1 MTKKIILASAISS
14 ALLAAAMPTQAQTFS
29 EFAKEGDVIFEL
41 RARYEGV
48 KEDSTLDDAVGMT
61 TRARIGYETANYKG
75 FKVLAEYDQVI
86 VMQDEY
92 NSLTENPDNINKAVI
107 QDGQG
112 GDFNRFQISYSHDLG
127 SAVLGRQTISFD
139 NGRFIGNE
147 GWRQNERTFD
157 AIRLDLS
164 AIENLS
170 LTYAYINQVNEINY
184 DDNSDVN
191 NHLLNLGYQTP
202 VGKVVTY
209 AYLLED
215 TDTDET
221 VDTYGLRFS
230 GDTSVADNVS
240 VLYSLE
246 YAGQAYNTGV
256 SGDDDET
263 SDYNLVEIGVNA
275 SNITFLAGMEKQSGD
290 GADSFTTLYSSGHE
304 FNGWAD
310 SVPAGANGLV
320 DSYAELST
328 NLSGVELAA
337 VYHDFSSDEDNDNL
351 GDEVNLLISKDF
363 DNNFSAGLKLAQYK
377 AGDVGTDTDKIWLW
391 AEAKF

>member
-48 KEDSTLDDAVGMT
+48 KEDSNLDDAVGMT

-75 FKVLAEYDQVI
+75 FKVLAEYDHIV

-92 NSLTENPDNINKAVI
+92 NSLTDNPDNTTKAII

-112 GDFNRFQISYSHDLG
+112 GDFNRFQISYNHEMA

-157 AIRLDLS
+157 AVRLDLS

-184 DDNSDVN
+184 DDNTDVN

-209 AYLLED
+209 AYLLEN

-230 GDTSVADNVS
+230 GDTSVADDVS

-263 SDYNLVEIGVNA
+263 SDYNLVELGVNA
-275 SNITFLAGMEKQSGD
+275 SGITFLAGMEKQSGD
-290 GADSFTTLYSSGHE
+290 GSDSFSTLYSSGHE

-310 SVPAGANGLV
+310 AVPAGANGLV

-328 NLSGVELAA
+328 NLSGFELAA
-337 VYHDFSSDEDNDNL
+337 VYHDFASDEDNDNL
-351 GDEVNLLISKDF
+351 GDEVNLLVSKDF
-363 DNNFSAGLKLAQYK
+363 DNNLSAGLKLAQYK
-377 AGDVGTDTDKIWLW
+377 SGDVGTDTDKIWLW